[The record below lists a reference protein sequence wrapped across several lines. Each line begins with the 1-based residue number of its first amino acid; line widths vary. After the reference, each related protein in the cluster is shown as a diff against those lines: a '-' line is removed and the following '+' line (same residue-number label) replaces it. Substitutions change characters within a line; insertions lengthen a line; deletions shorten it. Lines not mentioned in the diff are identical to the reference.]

1 MAPNDAAIDADSRGF
16 GPGMGPVSPDRGIAL
31 VDLLMATAITAT
43 LAVLVVP
50 LTESAVMTH
59 EARSAASYLAAGLRE
74 TRLAAVTS
82 GRAAALVF
90 DETADGSWTIRR
102 CRDGNGNGV
111 RRAEL
116 TGGPDSCL
124 DPQRID
130 WLFGGVTVGLDPA
143 TPGLDEPPGQ
153 SAGVRFGTSR
163 MSSCSPAG
171 HCSPGTLYIRSA
183 AGQFAVRIAGISGRT
198 RVFRFDPGQRQW
210 VSL

>member
-1 MAPNDAAIDADSRGF
+1 RRRHRRPNHRVPRQERRLPEDRRPDERPGHRREALSRTEAADHCHASCRLTLSNAMAPNDAAIDADSRGF

-90 DETADGSWTIRR
+90 DETADGSWTI
-102 CRDGNGNGV
+102 
-111 RRAEL
+111 
-116 TGGPDSCL
+116 
-124 DPQRID
+124 
-130 WLFGGVTVGLDPA
+130 
-143 TPGLDEPPGQ
+143 
-153 SAGVRFGTSR
+153 
-163 MSSCSPAG
+163 
-171 HCSPGTLYIRSA
+171 
-183 AGQFAVRIAGISGRT
+183 
-198 RVFRFDPGQRQW
+198 
-210 VSL
+210 